1 MHARPTALASCTVT
15 VYMRTWYRV
24 AVKSQGVESPAVW
37 VLVPNPTKKSAIS
50 LSLNLL
56 FGKMGITVLPH
67 EVVIG
72 LK

>member
-1 MHARPTALASCTVT
+1 M
-15 VYMRTWYRV
+15 
-24 AVKSQGVESPAVW
+24 KSQGVESPAVW

-67 EVVIG
+67 EVFIG